1 MDFKQVVLEQFNNNE
16 NLNTLNNVE
25 NLLVLNQDL
34 TKGDVSLPCFVFA
47 KELKKNPVVIASEIA
62 NELKNSNVFDSVE
75 AINGYVN
82 FTLKKQEVVKKVL
95 EEVEKQNNEYG
106 KNKNHN
112 GEVAFVDHCSA
123 NLAKYLHIG
132 HLGTTVI
139 GAVIRNI
146 LEANGYKVFG
156 INYLGDYGT
165 PFGKMITA
173 IKRWGNFEELRKY
186 KGEEAVDKIQSYY
199 VLFNQKVDEDESLIE
214 EARSWFYKIENKDKE
229 ATEIFN
235 WIITETKTEVERI
248 CKILN
253 ISFDSWRGENYYSDK
268 MEPVIKELNEKGL
281 LKTSE
286 GAKIVDLNEYGLGVC
301 LIQKSDGTSLYA
313 TRDLAAVEDR
323 YNTYKFDKG
332 IYVTSVQQKLHFA
345 QWFKVCELLGKPY
358 AKGLEHVYYGQYS
371 LPSGKIGSRFG
382 KQALVKDMI
391 IAVQEKAKEIMLAR
405 GTKVE
410 DIEETSLKIATS
422 ALCFGV
428 IKNEKIKDSVFD
440 MEASLSFEGETAP
453 YMQYTFARTNSVIKN
468 CESLNVNIDFDINSI
483 TNDDSY
489 SIVKLINSYP
499 TIVKLSLDKYEPC
512 VIVRFLLDLCSAFNK
527 FYNSQRI
534 IDNGTVDVAKYK
546 LTKAVNQVLLNGF
559 KILNINAIEKM

>member
-34 TKGDVSLPCFVFA
+34 AKGDVSLPCFVFA

-112 GEVAFVDHCSA
+112 EEVAFVDHCSA

-173 IKRWGNFEELRKY
+173 IKRWGNFEDLKKY

-499 TIVKLSLDKYEPC
+499 TIIKQSLDKYEPC
-512 VIVRFLLDLCSAFNK
+512 VIVRYLLDLCSAFNK

>member
-453 YMQYTFARTNSVIKN
+453 YMQYTYARTNSVIKN

-499 TIVKLSLDKYEPC
+499 TIVKQSLDKYEPC

>member
-235 WIITETKTEVERI
+235 RIITETKTEVERI